1 MDEMEK
7 RSGVE
12 QPKASTGAAIRA
24 AAVPTNG
31 SAKPSKPF
39 YTPEFKQRVV
49 RELAALGAS
58 GERGAQ
64 GAFLRREGLHW
75 PTVNRWQK
83 EGENAEL
90 VAFAPKTRGRK
101 PTHDPAADE
110 NAKLRRKNAQL
121 EERLR
126 KAELIIDVQKKLA
139 ALLGVELPKPDD
151 ENS

>member
-1 MDEMEK
+1 MDEMAK

-12 QPKASTGAAIRA
+12 APRPGTGAAIRA
-24 AAVPTNG
+24 AASQTNG
-31 SAKPSKPF
+31 SAKPTKTD

-49 RELAALGAS
+49 RELAALAAS

-75 PTVNRWQK
+75 PTVQRWQK
-83 EGENAEL
+83 EAQKAEL
-90 VAFAPKTRGRK
+90 VALAPKQRGRK
-101 PTHDPAADE
+101 PTHDPVAEELAQ
-110 NAKLRRKNAQL
+110 LRRKNEQL

-126 KAELIIDVQKKLA
+126 KAELIIDVQKKLSG
-139 ALLGVELPKPDD
+139 LLGVLPKTDE